1 MYRGEL
7 GMLSVTRRRGGSNV
21 DLVFMEGRS
30 LAESSGDLPSF
41 AILLNVYGKVICA
54 RTMSAPCKR

>member
-1 MYRGEL
+1 
-7 GMLSVTRRRGGSNV
+7 MLSVTRRRGGSNV